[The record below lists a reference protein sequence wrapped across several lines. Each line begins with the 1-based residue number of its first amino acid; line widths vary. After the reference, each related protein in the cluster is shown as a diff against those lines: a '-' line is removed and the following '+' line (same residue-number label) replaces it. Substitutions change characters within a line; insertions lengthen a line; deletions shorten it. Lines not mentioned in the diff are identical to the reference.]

1 MLILAGTVIDGQI
14 KAFDAVWYSKKLA
27 GLDGR
32 LVLVRPSKKHPNEK
46 VKVYDAAG
54 GKICTAKRA
63 AEKAKE
69 AFLPPGVRGRLEKR
83 RRMQVSQRLARDSLS
98 YLRDDAFCRI
108 AG

>member
-14 KAFDAVWYSKKLA
+14 KAFGAVWYSKKLA

-32 LVLVRPSKKHPNEK
+32 HVLVRPSKKHPNKK
-46 VKVYDAAG
+46 VKVYDAAGG

-83 RRMQVSQRLARDSLS
+83 RRMQVSLT
-98 YLRDDAFCRI
+98 AFQ
-108 AG
+108 AA